1 MDEVDL
7 IFCDTFFEVHAVDVK
22 RKPIQLV
29 GTMIASR
36 WFWNWIGILWLLKEV
51 EISFFGTT
59 RWWIVVVDM
68 HAEHMEGEKVRAK
81 ESKLLPKSI
90 KEVFK
95 RCKTML
101 TKELP

>member
-1 MDEVDL
+1 
-7 IFCDTFFEVHAVDVK
+7 
-22 RKPIQLV
+22 
-29 GTMIASR
+29 
-36 WFWNWIGILWLLKEV
+36 
-51 EISFFGTT
+51 
-59 RWWIVVVDM
+59 M